1 MVTEVGLSFKCQ
13 QLIKAF
19 YVLGT
24 RRIIMVKV
32 WFNRHKY
39 IYIYVSV
46 SGKETCQWAMKCT
59 AIRIEI

>member
-39 IYIYVSV
+39 IYICLCIRKRDLSV
-46 SGKETCQWAMKCT
+46 GNEVHCHQN
-59 AIRIEI
+59 